1 MINNKMKRR
10 IKQSIGTEKSSVWIG
25 KEGCTAQI
33 MNEISRQLDQHQV
46 VKAKILQAAL
56 RDAETKKMAT
66 EVATQTGSSLIEVRG
81 HTFIL
86 YKPKKKAVK

>member
-10 IKQSIGTEKSSVWIG
+10 IKRSVRTEKLSVWIG

-33 MNEISRQLDQHQV
+33 LNEISRQLDQHQV
-46 VKAKILQAAL
+46 VKVKILQTAL

-66 EVATQTGSSLIEVRG
+66 EVATQTSASLIEVRG